1 MICANELASVK
12 CHKRAILEP
21 LAIIIAPFAPHIAEE
36 LWHAMGNNSS
46 ICDAKFPEYNEEY
59 LVESNV
65 KYPIS
70 FNGKVRFILELPASM
85 SKEEVEKTALA
96 NEQTLKFL
104 NGGTPK
110 KIIVVP
116 NKIVNIVL

>member
-1 MICANELASVK
+1 MICANELSSAK

-21 LAIIIAPFAPHIAEE
+21 LTIILAPFAPHIAEE
-36 LWHAMGNNSS
+36 LWHAMGNTTSV
-46 ICDAKFPEYNEEY
+46 CDATFPEYKEEF

-85 SKEEVEKTALA
+85 SKEDVEKAALG
-96 NEQTLKFL
+96 NEQTAKFL

-110 KIIVVP
+110 KVIVVP

>member
-36 LWHAMGNNSS
+36 LWHAMGNDSS

-110 KIIVVP
+110 KVIVVP

>member
-1 MICANELASVK
+1 
-12 CHKRAILEP
+12 
-21 LAIIIAPFAPHIAEE
+21 
-36 LWHAMGNNSS
+36 MGNDSS

-110 KIIVVP
+110 KVIVVP

>member
-110 KIIVVP
+110 KVIVVP